1 MAERFVRAQL
11 ALLQAQATRYAIAGE
26 FPDELILELVHCR
39 LALDLFTGGQPDA

>member
-1 MAERFVRAQL
+1 MRAHL

-26 FPDELILELVHCR
+26 FPDELILDLVHCR